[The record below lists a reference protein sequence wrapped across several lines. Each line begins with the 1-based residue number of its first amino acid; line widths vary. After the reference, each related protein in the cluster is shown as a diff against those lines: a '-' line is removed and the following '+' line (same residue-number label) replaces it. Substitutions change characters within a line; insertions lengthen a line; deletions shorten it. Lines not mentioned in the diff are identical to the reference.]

1 LIDLIDIHERSHR
14 NWRGL
19 MDHCATLSADE
30 YNREFESFGYPT
42 VRLQLHHTFSAE
54 SYWVGVLEG
63 RKDFEYDDAA
73 FNDITS
79 LAALRERVV
88 GISQAYLRSTS
99 PETLSEARPFVT
111 WGGKEQVLIPAQVI
125 MRTITHGYHH
135 MGLIVTLCR
144 LLGRPGEGWNYPI
157 T

>member
-1 LIDLIDIHERSHR
+1 MIDIIEVHERSNR
-14 NWRGL
+14 NWQGL
-19 MDHCATLSADE
+19 LAHCAELSADE
-30 YNREFESFGYPT
+30 YNREFEHFGYPT
-42 VRLQLHHTFSAE
+42 VRLQLHHVFSAE

-73 FNDITS
+73 FMDIGS
-79 LAALRERVV
+79 LDSLHRRVREVTE
-88 GISQAYLRSTS
+88 SYLRST
-99 PETLSEARPFVT
+99 PAEALATAAPFTT
-111 WGGKEQVLIPAQVI
+111 WGGKEQVLIPSQVI

-135 MGLIVTLCR
+135 MGLIVTMCR